1 MLPWPAVAA
10 SDHAAWSLIG
20 RLGEAQ
26 LLLPAALAF
35 AWWLARRSEA
45 RPLVQWWLSLMAL
58 AALVTTITKVAFIG
72 WGVGNAAFDFTGVS
86 GHAMFAAA
94 VYPLLCAGVAA
105 SRARPWRRAA
115 LLAGY
120 ALALLIGVSRVVDGS
135 HSTSEVLAGLA
146 LGGAASALA
155 LALAHTP
162 HTRMPLLLPVGL
174 ALWLA
179 VTPATA
185 PASPTH
191 SLVTRLALG
200 LSGHSQPHTRD
211 QMRRAY
217 ELQRLQTRSTLSRA
231 APAAA
236 N

>member
-1 MLPWPAVAA
+1 V
-10 SDHAAWSLIG
+10 WSLIG

-26 LLLPAALAF
+26 LLLPAALVL
-35 AWWLARRSEA
+35 AWWLARRSEGRA
-45 RPLVQWWLSLMAL
+45 LVQWWLPLLAL
-58 AALVTTITKVAFIG
+58 AGAATTVTKVAFIG
-72 WGVGNAAFDFTGVS
+72 WGVGNADLDFTGVS

-94 VYPLLCAGVAA
+94 VYPLLGAASAA
-105 SRARPWRRAA
+105 SRAPRWRRAA
-115 LLAGY
+115 LLGGY
-120 ALALLIGVSRVVDGS
+120 AFALLIGVSRVVDGA
-135 HSTSEVLAGLA
+135 HSVSEVVAGLA

-155 LALAHTP
+155 LRFAHAP
-162 HTRMPLLLPVGL
+162 PTRMPLLLPAAL

-200 LSGHSQPHTRD
+200 LSGHTRP
-211 QMRRAY
+211 Y
-217 ELQRLQTRSTLSRA
+217 TRSQMHRAHALAQRQATPPTPPRGGLSRG
-231 APAAA
+231 APAAS

>member
-146 LGGAASALA
+146 LG
-155 LALAHTP
+155 
-162 HTRMPLLLPVGL
+162 
-174 ALWLA
+174 
-179 VTPATA
+179 
-185 PASPTH
+185 
-191 SLVTRLALG
+191 

-211 QMRRAY
+211 QMHRAY

>member
-1 MLPWPAVAA
+1 MLPWPAVDA

-105 SRARPWRRAA
+105 SRARPWRRATRCTA
-115 LLAGY
+115 LTSCSGCRRE
-120 ALALLIGVSRVVDGS
+120 ALCHAQRRQPQTDRGMPRFSIHADGMRADTLGAQHARREKHHAKRASEAVSRSRPGW
-135 HSTSEVLAGLA
+135 HRPRRE
-146 LGGAASALA
+146 
-155 LALAHTP
+155 H
-162 HTRMPLLLPVGL
+162 
-174 ALWLA
+174 
-179 VTPATA
+179 
-185 PASPTH
+185 
-191 SLVTRLALG
+191 RL
-200 LSGHSQPHTRD
+200 
-211 QMRRAY
+211 
-217 ELQRLQTRSTLSRA
+217 
-231 APAAA
+231 
-236 N
+236 